1 MRKRPVSIAILLL
14 VLGFVLLY
22 YTMQKQYMEFQNT
35 CNQKMEE
42 LRNTALLWESNGLL
56 EDSFVSGTFCAESGT
71 AQLYIEVSPVEKSE
85 ELQVVLT
92 CQGKAFPLTRTGSRF
107 MGELE
112 VPADTVCRISQ
123 VTVTS
128 GQAVQTASLGW
139 VINTKDMIFPQVE
152 STYYGK
158 GKSVPAGEPAT
169 FSGTIEC
176 TVSWPGILREEIV
189 DAELIKRVNGQ
200 ACDSHSLRVRDME
213 EGSVLKGR
221 FTATPTEEEPVTY
234 LVHITLASGLELYH
248 TALDLPPTWRG
259 ALHVQPEN
267 RGIQQNRRSVGHDV
281 RHGATLLTLP
291 WPIWPRQGFCQGVMI
306 ERRIRIPL
314 QKGARYGMIQK
325 PTKKQ
330 KGEREN

>member
-128 GQAVQTASLGW
+128 GQG
-139 VINTKDMIFPQVE
+139 
-152 STYYGK
+152 
-158 GKSVPAGEPAT
+158 
-169 FSGTIEC
+169 

-248 TALDLPPTWRG
+248 TALDLP
-259 ALHVQPEN
+259 QPGVEHFMCN
-267 RGIQQNRRSVGHDV
+267 LKTEVYSRTGVLL
-281 RHGATLLTLP
+281 AT
-291 WPIWPRQGFCQGVMI
+291 M
-306 ERRIRIPL
+306 
-314 QKGARYGMIQK
+314 
-325 PTKKQ
+325 
-330 KGEREN
+330 

>member
-1 MRKRPVSIAILLL
+1 MACWR
-14 VLGFVLLY
+14 
-22 YTMQKQYMEFQNT
+22 
-35 CNQKMEE
+35 
-42 LRNTALLWESNGLL
+42 TASSQGLL
-56 EDSFVSGTFCAESGT
+56 QQKAELPSCT
-71 AQLYIEVSPVEKSE
+71 SEVSPVEKSE

-139 VINTKDMIFPQVE
+139 VINTKNMIFPQVE

-221 FTATPTEEEPVTY
+221 IYGRRPRKRNLSPTLSISRWPAGWSSITRRWTFPNLAWSTSCAT
-234 LVHITLASGLELYH
+234 
-248 TALDLPPTWRG
+248 
-259 ALHVQPEN
+259 
-267 RGIQQNRRSVGHDV
+267 
-281 RHGATLLTLP
+281 
-291 WPIWPRQGFCQGVMI
+291 
-306 ERRIRIPL
+306 
-314 QKGARYGMIQK
+314 
-325 PTKKQ
+325 
-330 KGEREN
+330 

>member
-112 VPADTVCRISQ
+112 VPAETV
-123 VTVTS
+123 
-128 GQAVQTASLGW
+128 
-139 VINTKDMIFPQVE
+139 
-152 STYYGK
+152 
-158 GKSVPAGEPAT
+158 
-169 FSGTIEC
+169 
-176 TVSWPGILREEIV
+176 
-189 DAELIKRVNGQ
+189 
-200 ACDSHSLRVRDME
+200 
-213 EGSVLKGR
+213 
-221 FTATPTEEEPVTY
+221 
-234 LVHITLASGLELYH
+234 
-248 TALDLPPTWRG
+248 
-259 ALHVQPEN
+259 
-267 RGIQQNRRSVGHDV
+267 
-281 RHGATLLTLP
+281 
-291 WPIWPRQGFCQGVMI
+291 
-306 ERRIRIPL
+306 
-314 QKGARYGMIQK
+314 
-325 PTKKQ
+325 
-330 KGEREN
+330 

>member
-42 LRNTALLWESNGLL
+42 MRNTALLWESNGLL

-71 AQLYIEVSPVEKSE
+71 AQLYIEVSPVEKLE

-221 FTATPTEEEPVTY
+221 FTAAPTEEEPVTY
-234 LVHITLASGLELYH
+234 LVHITLASGMELYH
-248 TALDLPPTWRG
+248 TALDLP
-259 ALHVQPEN
+259 QPGVEHFMCN
-267 RGIQQNRRSVGHDV
+267 LKTEVYSRTGVLL
-281 RHGATLLTLP
+281 AT
-291 WPIWPRQGFCQGVMI
+291 M
-306 ERRIRIPL
+306 
-314 QKGARYGMIQK
+314 
-325 PTKKQ
+325 
-330 KGEREN
+330 

>member
-42 LRNTALLWESNGLL
+42 MRNTALLWESNGLL

-189 DAELIKRVNGQ
+189 D
-200 ACDSHSLRVRDME
+200 SLR
-213 EGSVLKGR
+213 GS
-221 FTATPTEEEPVTY
+221 TARRVIPIAFVS
-234 LVHITLASGLELYH
+234 VI
-248 TALDLPPTWRG
+248 WR
-259 ALHVQPEN
+259 
-267 RGIQQNRRSVGHDV
+267 
-281 RHGATLLTLP
+281 
-291 WPIWPRQGFCQGVMI
+291 
-306 ERRIRIPL
+306 
-314 QKGARYGMIQK
+314 KGACSREGLRRRPRK
-325 PTKKQ
+325 RNLSPTLSISRWPA
-330 KGEREN
+330 GWSSITRRWTFPNLAWSTSCAT

>member
-248 TALDLPPTWRG
+248 TAWST
-259 ALHVQPEN
+259 
-267 RGIQQNRRSVGHDV
+267 SC
-281 RHGATLLTLP
+281 AT
-291 WPIWPRQGFCQGVMI
+291 
-306 ERRIRIPL
+306 
-314 QKGARYGMIQK
+314 
-325 PTKKQ
+325 
-330 KGEREN
+330 

>member
-128 GQAVQTASLGW
+128 GQAVQTRVPGLG
-139 VINTKDMIFPQVE
+139 DQHE
-152 STYYGK
+152 GYDLS
-158 GKSVPAGEPAT
+158 AGGEHVLRQGEIR
-169 FSGTIEC
+169 SG
-176 TVSWPGILREEIV
+176 
-189 DAELIKRVNGQ
+189 
-200 ACDSHSLRVRDME
+200 
-213 EGSVLKGR
+213 
-221 FTATPTEEEPVTY
+221 
-234 LVHITLASGLELYH
+234 
-248 TALDLPPTWRG
+248 RG
-259 ALHVQPEN
+259 A
-267 RGIQQNRRSVGHDV
+267 GHLF
-281 RHGATLLTLP
+281 RHHRMYRFLAGDSAG
-291 WPIWPRQGFCQGVMI
+291 RDC
-306 ERRIRIPL
+306 
-314 QKGARYGMIQK
+314 
-325 PTKKQ
+325 
-330 KGEREN
+330 